1 MAKARIF
8 CIDDDTFTLDYLKD
22 VLSERYSVGTCS
34 ESNDALNRLVEFEAD
49 LVLLDLNMPDF
60 DGTDVLNLI
69 RTFRLTGELPVI
81 ALTGNTDNVDFSRL
95 AHLGIR
101 GLLEKGLTP
110 QELIVSIDTALAK
123 PEF

>member
-1 MAKARIF
+1 MAKARVF
-8 CIDDDTFTLDYLKD
+8 CIDDDAFTLEYLKD
-22 VLSERYSVGTCS
+22 VLKERYTVGTCS
-34 ESNDALNRLVEFEAD
+34 EPNDALNRIVEFQAD

-69 RTFRLTGELPVI
+69 RTFRHTRELPVI
-81 ALTGNTDNVDFSRL
+81 ALTGNADSVDLGRL

-101 GLLEKGLTP
+101 GLLEKGGTP

>member
-1 MAKARIF
+1 LAKARVF
-8 CIDDDTFTLDYLKD
+8 CIDDDTLTLEYLKD
-22 VLSERYSVGTCS
+22 ALSERYSVGTCS
-34 ESNDALNRLVEFEAD
+34 ESNDALNRLVEFQAD

-69 RTFRLTGELPVI
+69 RTFRHTRELPVI
-81 ALTGNTDNVDFSRL
+81 ALTGNSDSVDLGRL

-101 GLLEKGLTP
+101 GLLEKGSTSE
-110 QELIVSIDTALAK
+110 ELIVSIDTALAK